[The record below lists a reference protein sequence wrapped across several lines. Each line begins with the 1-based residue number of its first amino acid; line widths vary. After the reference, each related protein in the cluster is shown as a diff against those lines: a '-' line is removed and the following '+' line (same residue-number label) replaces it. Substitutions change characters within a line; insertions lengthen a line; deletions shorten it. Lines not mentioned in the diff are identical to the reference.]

1 MLHVAIKSNF
11 VTTSA
16 TIKVMKYALIVIVL
30 LAASAFGWWTLSP
43 LFIDKE
49 VQDEIDP
56 ILQAR
61 IEAQKKV
68 DAEREARQKALAD
81 EIENIPDESTPEPVT
96 DEPIDDFGVTTS
108 GPFPIT
114 GTTGHPASGNI
125 EIIESPEEK
134 LVYYKNYYGTNGPDL
149 KVYLAKD
156 LDARDIVDLG
166 DAKGNQ
172 GNLIY
177 GAPPDVDFSEYKY
190 VLTWCEA
197 FGVLFDYAKIN

>member
-1 MLHVAIKSNF
+1 
-11 VTTSA
+11 
-16 TIKVMKYALIVIVL
+16 MKYALIVIVL
-30 LAASAFGWWTLSP
+30 LAVSAFGWWTLSP

-81 EIENIPDESTPEPVT
+81 EIESIPDESTPEPVT

-177 GAPPDVDFSEYKY
+177 GAPLDVDFSEYKY